1 MHTDKSSKPY
11 MAELNEAPMFPAPLG
26 SALRSHFFKAIL
38 ILQYKPP
45 YKTAQPKTNII
56 HAPIDIISLH

>member
-1 MHTDKSSKPY
+1 

-38 ILQYKPP
+38 ILQYNPP
-45 YKTAQPKTNII
+45 YKTAQPKTNMI